1 MNRHGKLNRQGK
13 PSAASRREFV
23 RCGLGGFAALSLP
36 QLMQQRSAAAA
47 AGTPQQNTAVILVW
61 LPGGHSHL
69 ETYDPKPLASSDYR
83 GPYSTI
89 DTAVPGMQLCELLP
103 HHARVA
109 DRFTLLRS
117 VVHTGF
123 CHQQGTHQLL
133 TGFPERVLRQQPLY
147 PDFLSVT
154 HRLRYDRSRQIPNYV
169 GVSPVNYSGS
179 AYLGNAYDPFAVT
192 GDPNAESFSVPNV
205 GSIDQRAAT
214 RLQERTS
221 LRRQLDHLKAK
232 ADYLGEMDALDEFEQ
247 QALNVLTGTA
257 AAQAFDIAQ
266 EDTATRERYGRN
278 RWGQQLLL
286 ARRLVE
292 SGVDLVT
299 AQLSGDL
306 CGGVGNWDD
315 HAVNANCFEAIRY
328 RLQFMDQAVAAL
340 VEDIHERGLEQR
352 VLVVVTGEFG
362 RTPKIS
368 YQKSTG
374 KRIASA
380 AAGTTQPGRDHWPRA
395 TSILFAGGG
404 IRAGQVIGQTDIRG
418 EDAVERIVGRGDFM
432 ATLYRH
438 LGVDFATTSF
448 NDFSGRPIPVML
460 SDGTPVPELSR
471 ARRSA

>member
-1 MNRHGKLNRQGK
+1 MTSLS
-13 PSAASRREFV
+13 PPLASRREFL
-23 RCGLGGFAALSLP
+23 RFGLGGFSALSLP
-36 QLMQQRSAAAA
+36 GLLQQRASAAASTHSS
-47 AGTPQQNTAVILVW
+47 GNTAVILVW

-83 GPYSTI
+83 GPYSPI
-89 DTAVPGMQLCELLP
+89 DTVVPGMQLSELLP

-109 DRFTLLRS
+109 DRFVLLRS
-117 VVHTGF
+117 LVHTGF

-133 TGFPERVLRQQPLY
+133 TGFPERVLRQKPLY

-154 HRLRYDRSRQIPNYV
+154 HRLRYDRTHPLPGYV
-169 GVSPVNYSGS
+169 GVRPVNYSGS
-179 AYLGNAYDPFAVT
+179 SYLGNASDPFPVYA
-192 GDPNAESFSVPNV
+192 DPNADAFEVPNIGSLNDAGTARMQQRV
-205 GSIDQRAAT
+205 G
-214 RLQERTS
+214 
-221 LRRQLDHLKAK
+221 LRQQLDRLKSK
-232 ADYLGEMDALDEFEQ
+232 ADHLGEMEALDEFEQ
-247 QALNVLTGTA
+247 QALSLLTGTEA
-257 AAQAFDIAQ
+257 TRAFDIAQ
-266 EDTATRERYGRN
+266 EDRATRDRYGRN

-299 AQLSGDL
+299 AQLGGDL

-315 HAVNANCFEAIRY
+315 HAVNANCFEAIQY

-340 VEDIHERGLEQR
+340 IEDIYDRGLDQR
-352 VLVVVTGEFG
+352 VMVVVTGEFG

-380 AAGTTQPGRDHWPRA
+380 APGTMQPGRDHWPRA

-404 IRAGQVIGQTDIRG
+404 ITPGQVVGATDIRG
-418 EDAVERIVGRGDFM
+418 EDPTERLVGRGDFM

-438 LGVDFATTSF
+438 LGVDYEHLSF
-448 NDFSGRPIPVML
+448 NDYSGRPVPVML
-460 SDGTPVPELSR
+460 SDGSPIPELC
-471 ARRSA
+471 RSAAVS

>member
-1 MNRHGKLNRQGK
+1 MTRPNQ
-13 PSAASRREFV
+13 PASTARREFV
-23 RCGLGGFAALSLP
+23 RFGLGGVSALSLP
-36 QLMQQRSAAAA
+36 QLMEQRSNAADN
-47 AGTPQQNTAVILVW
+47 GTRKEKTAVILVW

-69 ETYDPKPLASSDYR
+69 ETYDPKPLAAADYR
-83 GPYSTI
+83 GPYAPI
-89 DTAVPGMQLCELLP
+89 DTVVPGMQLCELLP

-117 VVHTGF
+117 VVHSGF

-133 TGFPERVLRQQPLY
+133 TGFPERVLRQKPLY

-154 HRLRYDRSRQIPNYV
+154 HRLRYDRSRPLPNYV
-169 GVSPVNYSGS
+169 GVRPVNYSGS
-179 AYLGNAYDPFAVT
+179 AYLGNACDPFPVT
-192 GDPNAESFSVPNV
+192 GDPNSDSFSVPNI
-205 GSIDQRAAT
+205 GSIDRVAAT
-214 RLQERTS
+214 RLQHRIS
-221 LRRQLDHLKAK
+221 LRQQLDHLKAK

-257 AAQAFDIAQ
+257 ATRAFDLAK
-266 EDTATRERYGRN
+266 EDTATRDGYGRN

-299 AQLSGDL
+299 AQFGGDL

-340 VEDIHERGLEQR
+340 IKDIYERGLDQR
-352 VLVVVTGEFG
+352 VMVVVTGEFG

-374 KRIASA
+374 KRIGSA
-380 AAGTTQPGRDHWPRA
+380 ATGTTQPGRDHWPRA

-404 IRAGQVIGQTDIRG
+404 IRTGAVVGQTDIRG
-418 EDAVERIVGRGDFM
+418 EDPTERIVGRGDFI

-438 LGVDFATTSF
+438 LGVDFERTSF
-448 NDFSGRPIPVML
+448 QDYSGRPIPIML
-460 SDGTPVPELSR
+460 SDGKPIPELSR
-471 ARRSA
+471 SA